1 MAAMRPE
8 GQAERPS
15 SNEEITAEIERFKAE
30 GRRPQWVF
38 GWWRHQMALWN
49 RLNPNPPTSDFPPD
63 DPRSKL
69 DEETR
74 MWLVLN
80 DVESE
85 TRPPESA

>member
-1 MAAMRPE
+1 LTDEERVAA
-8 GQAERPS
+8 
-15 SNEEITAEIERFKAE
+15 IERFKAE
-30 GRRPQWVF
+30 GRHPQWTF

-49 RLNPNPPTSDFPPD
+49 RLNPHPPTPDFPPD

-80 DVESE
+80 DAASE
-85 TRPPESA
+85 TRPLDSA